1 MKLTLDFALEAKLET
16 AKFDSTIV
24 YPGNPFY
31 LQEIQSKIKLSHNY
45 SGFSQHLYNESQYL
59 TSNHLSVSE
68 ISKFRNYAWN
78 KYDNDE
84 GYLKLVE
91 NKFGSDPRKNLEET
105 VKIKLKQKFLED

>member
-1 MKLTLDFALEAKLET
+1 MKLTLDSALEAKLET
-16 AKFDSTIV
+16 AKFDNTIV
-24 YPGNPFY
+24 YPGKPFY
-31 LQEIQSKIKLSHNY
+31 LQEIQIKIKLSHNY

-91 NKFGSDPRKNLEET
+91 NKFGSDSRKNLEET
-105 VKIKLKQKFLED
+105 VKINLKQKFLED